1 MMMKH
6 VCWILVLVASGAAYA
21 EENIDLSGEVDRDP
35 AFVKVY
41 SGKRTYPGG
50 GDEEDLQVQTK
61 IPEAALKTDS
71 RTVQRDVYKEL
82 YNQEM
87 KEERQENVEE

>member
-6 VCWILVLVASGAAYA
+6 VCWILVLIAGGAAVA
-21 EENIDLSGEVDRDP
+21 EDAIDLSGEADRDP
-35 AFVKVY
+35 AAVKVY

-50 GDEEDLQVQTK
+50 SDEEDLQVQTK

-71 RTVQRDVYKEL
+71 RSVQRDVYKEL

-87 KEERQENVEE
+87 KEERQETVEE